1 MPAPRPA
8 NEVIE
13 EPFDLNK
20 VKKALEILASSMKS
34 EEHANLYYAILN
46 TKIDSS
52 REYVVQMWAKSA
64 LDENEL
70 NKYKSQIL
78 VFLKNRL
85 SYTRLKLEVLYKAP
99 EKVKFIYNPV
109 DKYFRIAEKNPI
121 VQELKEYFGAE
132 LNY

>member
-8 NEVIE
+8 DEVIE

-20 VKKALEILASSMKS
+20 VKKALEILASSLKN
-34 EEHANLYYAILN
+34 EEHANLYYAIQN
-46 TKIDSS
+46 TKLESS
-52 REYVVQMWAKSA
+52 REYVVQMWCKSA

-78 VFLKNRL
+78 VFLKNKL
-85 SYTRLKLEVLYKAP
+85 SYTRLKLEVMYKAQ
-99 EKVKFIYNPV
+99 ERAQLVYNPV

-121 VQELKEYFGAE
+121 VQDLKEYFGAD
-132 LNY
+132 LSY